1 MPVLSGGAAANDNR
15 SIGAADRPPL
25 RLDLAPDAW
34 SATARVTEMVA
45 WIEDGW
51 CGPVEIC
58 PAPDPRP
65 MPTGP
70 D

>member
-1 MPVLSGGAAANDNR
+1 MPVPSGGAAANDNR
-15 SIGAADRPPL
+15 STGDRPCL

-34 SATARVTEMVA
+34 SATTPAAEMVA

-58 PAPDPRP
+58 PASDSRP

>member
-15 SIGAADRPPL
+15 SIGAADRPRL

-34 SATARVTEMVA
+34 SGNAPAAEAVA
-45 WIEDGW
+45 WIEAAW
-51 CGPVEIC
+51 CRPVETC
-58 PAPDPRP
+58 PTPDPRP

>member
-1 MPVLSGGAAANDNR
+1 MPVLPGGTAANDNR
-15 SIGAADRPPL
+15 SIAASGRL

-34 SATARVTEMVA
+34 SGTPPAVEMVA

-58 PAPDPRP
+58 PAPEFRP

>member
-1 MPVLSGGAAANDNR
+1 MPVLPGGDAANDNR
-15 SIGAADRPPL
+15 STGDRPCL

-34 SATARVTEMVA
+34 SGTAPVVEMVA